1 MKPISK
7 KKSGPPSKVLEVK
20 SPSMNKK
27 STLLDG
33 DHSHMSVRM
42 EEVEDSPKNDHDRK
56 KWKKKLSKKDS
67 LYFRPNENDCKVIE
81 VIVLKVWFSSK

>member
-1 MKPISK
+1 MKTISK
-7 KKSGPPSKVLEVK
+7 KKSAPPSKPLEVK

-27 STLLDG
+27 TTQFDG
-33 DHSHMSVRM
+33 DQSHMSLRM

-81 VIVLKVWFSSK
+81 VIALKVWLWSK